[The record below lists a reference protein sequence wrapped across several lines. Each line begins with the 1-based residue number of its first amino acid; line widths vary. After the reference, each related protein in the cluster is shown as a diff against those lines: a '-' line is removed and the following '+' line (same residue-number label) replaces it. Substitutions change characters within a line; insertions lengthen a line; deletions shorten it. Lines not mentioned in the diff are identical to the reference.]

1 MRDLAWIQKSNRE
14 AIAQARAQRKEA
26 LQRVIAN
33 AERELKELEE
43 QEVELIGE
51 LQAELDEKG
60 CE

>member
-14 AIAQARAQRKEA
+14 AIAQARVQRKEA

-43 QEVELIGE
+43 QDGE
-51 LQAELDEKG
+51 
-60 CE
+60 